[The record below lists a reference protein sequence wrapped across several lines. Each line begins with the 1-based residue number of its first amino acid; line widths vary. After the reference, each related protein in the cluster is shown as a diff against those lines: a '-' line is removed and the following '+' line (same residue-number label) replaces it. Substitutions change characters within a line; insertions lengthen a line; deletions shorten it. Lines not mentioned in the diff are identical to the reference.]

1 MNPALKRIRSRL
13 IWMSLLGLV
22 MAIGSFIVGQ
32 WIYARTDDQCTWR
45 VRNDKVIILE
55 ILPDGVAEEAGLL
68 EGDELLKIQGRRV
81 APTQAGLNAAQGLI
95 DSKPEGT
102 VLSYVIK
109 REGEELSVPVRLVK
123 PFNSYQFSILLNAI
137 IFWFVSLLVV
147 MSTPE
152 RKSSR
157 HFFYLG
163 CMGLLMAAGARG
175 TTAAWPQPLA
185 ILAGLCLLT
194 VISLGPPLCLHF
206 FLRFPHPF
214 ELRKNRTFLALL
226 YGGFVLLGLW
236 LLVAPGVAKVVG
248 LKANEIQ
255 IPLPVVISLC
265 MAAVG
270 FGVAFFTRGWRL
282 SSPAQRQ
289 VMALPLAFTYA
300 ILVDICILGFL
311 GQVTFKDSLLFG
323 RRQWIFMAPMAV
335 LPLSFGWAIVRHGL
349 FEVRKALIRWLGYF
363 FVLGTALTLY
373 LAGLALLFGQGL
385 SLIPPAWAGALVGV
399 LALPLG
405 WALRALLRTIRRR
418 FKRDISSTREI
429 LLGSLRESKQRLSD
443 RGLLRNL
450 EEAVKEAFRPQILL
464 LQRVEGAALALP
476 ALDTQDEDG
485 QPLRLGPAVLII
497 PANLLRHARD
507 NRELVLGLGSE
518 EADWIREQGP
528 EVRALVDA
536 LDLQLLVLFLAHD
549 QPHSALLIGGKYADL
564 GYGREDREL
573 LRELALAAGG
583 MLETALLHHKVIAQE
598 RIEQELATARR
609 IQEGLLPK
617 VPQIPGFQVAL
628 RLEPAMET
636 GGDLLFVKRRPSGR
650 WIAAVGDI
658 SGKGLAAALY
668 MAQATALLELASC
681 REDQSL
687 EEMLEALDQTLR
699 VLLGQRGF
707 LTLAVLEWDEEGC
720 YSLARAGHPG
730 ALLMESKESFE
741 ELYPHGRGLGLR
753 PAGPGDW
760 AVQRGQLPPGGWL
773 ILYSDGL
780 TEAMDRKGDLYGLD
794 RMRGQLQR
802 LWATGS
808 VRAACEAIF
817 TDVAH
822 YETQNRDDRT
832 LFILGREAGIDLSE
846 EAAS

>member
-13 IWMSLLGLV
+13 IWMSLLGLIL
-22 MAIGSFIVGQ
+22 AIGSFVVGQ
-32 WIYARTDDQCTWR
+32 WLYARTDDQCTWR

-81 APTQAGLNAAQGLI
+81 VPSQAGLTAAQRLI

-102 VLSYVIK
+102 VLSYVI
-109 REGEELSVPVRLVK
+109 RRAGEELSVPVRLVK
-123 PFNSYQFSILLNAI
+123 PFNSYQFSILLDAL
-137 IFWFVSLLVV
+137 IFWFVSLMVV
-147 MSTPE
+147 VSTPE

-157 HFFYLG
+157 HFFYIG
-163 CMGLLMAAGARG
+163 CVGLLMAAGARG
-175 TTAAWPQPLA
+175 ATAVWPPALA
-185 ILAGLCLLT
+185 IGAGISFLT
-194 VISLGPPLCLHF
+194 AIIMGPPLCLHF

-214 ELRKNRTFLALL
+214 ELRKSRRILAAL
-226 YGGFVLLGLW
+226 YGGFILMGLW
-236 LLVAPGVAKVVG
+236 LLAAPAVEKAAG
-248 LKANEIQ
+248 LKPNELQ
-255 IPLPVVISLC
+255 IPIPIVASVC
-265 MAAVG
+265 MATIVIGVG
-270 FGVAFFTRGWRL
+270 FFTRGWRL
-282 SSPAQRQ
+282 SPPTQRQ

-300 ILVDICILGFL
+300 ILIDLCILGFL
-311 GQVTFKDSLLFG
+311 DQVVFKNSLIFG
-323 RRQWIFMAPMAV
+323 RRQWIFMAPLAA

-349 FEVRKALIRWLGYF
+349 FDVRKALVRWLGYF
-363 FVLGTALTLY
+363 FVLGTALSFY

-385 SLIPPAWAGALVGV
+385 SLIPPAWAGALVGL

-405 WALRALLRTIRRR
+405 WALRALLRAIRRR
-418 FKRDISSTREI
+418 FKRDISSTREV
-429 LLGSLRESKQRLSD
+429 LLGSLRESQQRLSD

-450 EEAVKEAFRPQILL
+450 EDAVREAFRPQTLI

-476 ALDTQDEDG
+476 ALDTQDEEG

-497 PANLLRHARD
+497 PTSLLRHARE

-518 EADWIREQGP
+518 EADWIREQGQD
-528 EVRALVDA
+528 VRALVDA
-536 LDLQLLVLFLAHD
+536 LGLQLLVLFLAHD
-549 QPHSALLIGGKYADL
+549 LPHSALLIGGKYADL

-617 VPQIPGFQVAL
+617 APQIPGFQVAL
-628 RLEPAMET
+628 RLEPALET
-636 GGDLLFVKRRPSGR
+636 GGDLLFVKRRPSGK

-668 MAQATALLELASC
+668 MAQATALLELSC
-681 REDQSL
+681 RVDQGL
-687 EEMLEALDQTLR
+687 EEMLETLDHTLR
-699 VLLGQRGF
+699 ALLGQKGF
-707 LTLAVLEWDEEGC
+707 LTLTLLEWDAEGN
-720 YSLARAGHPG
+720 YLLARAGHPG
-730 ALLMESKESFE
+730 ALLMESKASFQ
-741 ELYPHGRGLGLR
+741 ELNPHGRGLGLR

-760 AVQRGQLPPGGWL
+760 GVHRGQLPPGGWL
-773 ILYSDGL
+773 VLYSDGL
-780 TEAMDRKGDLYGLD
+780 TEAMDRKGELYGLE
-794 RMRGQLQR
+794 RMRVQLQR
-802 LWATGS
+802 LWSTGS

-832 LFILGREAGIDLSE
+832 LFILGRDAGMDFAE